1 MTNTMLKVRLD
12 VQNNETVKMILKLKQ
27 IPEKK
32 PITHQDIQDLIEKL
46 KIPDLLDINLN
57 LLDQSRVHPRYS
69 KIVSRILDVNTPCYS
84 GLAFIGDAFVN
95 FVATIII
102 YNEYGLQS
110 KNTNG
115 IHPVCTGGVLSEL
128 STVFKSNRFLAQ
140 RAKDLDWDR
149 FLVHNQRE
157 IRADT
162 KKGDKAYAD
171 MIEGLIGCLYSSNGV
186 EQIPEVCEVVKNILV
201 PNSQMTFLSSN
212 ENKLFNYDG
221 YDIIGFFL
229 IGCGIGMLAMFFIV
243 MTIIEYYPFY

>member
-1 MTNTMLKVRLD
+1 MLKVRLD
-12 VQNNETVKMILKLKQ
+12 VQENETVKMVLKLKQ

-32 PITHQDIQDLIEKL
+32 PITNQDIKDLIEKL

-69 KIVSRILDVNTPCYS
+69 KIVSRFIDANTPCYS

-110 KNTNG
+110 KNTNS
-115 IHPVCTGGVLSEL
+115 IHPICTGGVLSEL
-128 STVFKSNRFLAQ
+128 STEFKSNRFLAQ
-140 RAKDLDWDR
+140 RAKDLDWDQ
-149 FLVHNQRE
+149 FLAHNQRE

-186 EQIPEVCEVVKNILV
+186 EHIPEVCEVVKNILL
-201 PNSQMTFLSSN
+201 PDSQITFLPTQSPVQYD
-212 ENKLFNYDG
+212 FNDL
-221 YDIIGFFL
+221 IGVCL
-229 IGCGIGMLAMFFIV
+229 LGCGCGIIMMFIIFIMV
-243 MTIIEYYPFY
+243 LEYYQCY